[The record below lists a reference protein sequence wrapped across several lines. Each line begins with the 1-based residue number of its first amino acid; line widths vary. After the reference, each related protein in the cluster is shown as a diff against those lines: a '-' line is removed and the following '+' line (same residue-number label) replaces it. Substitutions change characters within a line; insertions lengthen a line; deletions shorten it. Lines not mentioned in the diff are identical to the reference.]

1 MKFCVFNDAPP
12 IKNPSQQSIF
22 FKLDIFFDETEP
34 PYKTGTFFLKSFLIK
49 SLIFLKKLSKY
60 TFFGIMP
67 VPIDQI
73 GSYAMTILPRYLL
86 LSLNAE

>member
-34 PYKTGTFFLKSFLIK
+34 PYKTGTFFK
-49 SLIFLKKLSKY
+49 IFS
-60 TFFGIMP
+60 
-67 VPIDQI
+67 
-73 GSYAMTILPRYLL
+73 
-86 LSLNAE
+86 N